1 MFYEVDGVI
10 KIGSK
15 IDSYQKLETI
25 NYIINNNE
33 DSLKNA
39 GGSLYLTRLTPFN
52 IPAKIY
58 GEFDTERYIN
68 SFNHSQKNMG
78 ILFNGLKGSGKT
90 LESKL
95 LCKEINLPILVVNSY
110 IKGNELQTFLN
121 SMTQEIVV
129 LIDEFEKL
137 YNLEQQ
143 EELLPLLDGVFNTKC
158 LFILICNDLDVSKFI
173 LNRTGRIRYLKRFGG
188 VSDALAEEIIEDR
201 LENKTNA
208 QHLKDLVQ
216 LMSTVSV
223 DNLLTLIDEMN
234 MYKETALES
243 VRKLNI
249 QVEHSEFDVILF
261 IKGRRFVSRVHYNPL
276 VTQTLFISYKD
287 DSENTGYFG
296 RTKYYECSTDE
307 MTYEV
312 VDKEFHFK
320 DKENNELIFIPAKE
334 FNFEL

>member
-1 MFYEVDGVI
+1 MYYEVDGVI
-10 KIGSK
+10 KIGVK
-15 IDSYQKLETI
+15 INSYQKLEAENYLI
-25 NYIINNNE
+25 NSG
-33 DSLKNA
+33 DS
-39 GGSLYLTRLTPFN
+39 GVYLTRLSPFK
-52 IPAKIY
+52 IPNKVY
-58 GEFDTERYIN
+58 GEFDTDRYIN
-68 SFNHSQKNMG
+68 SFNHSEKNMG

-95 LCKEINLPILVVNSY
+95 LCQKIGLPILVINSY
-110 IKGNELQTFLN
+110 IKGVDLQNFIN
-121 SMTQEIVV
+121 SMEQEVV
-129 LIDEFEKL
+129 LLIDEFEKL
-137 YNLEQQ
+137 YDLEKQ

-158 LFILICNDLDVSKFI
+158 LFLLICNDLTISKFI

-188 VSDALAEEIIEDR
+188 VSEALAEEIIRDR
-201 LENKTNA
+201 LINQERASQVMN
-208 QHLKDLVQ
+208 LIL

-223 DNLLTLIDEMN
+223 DNLLSLIDEMN
-234 MYKETALES
+234 IYDETALES

-249 QVEHSEFDVILF
+249 HVEHTEFDVILF

-276 VTQTLFISYKD
+276 ITHTLFISYKD
-287 DSENTGYFG
+287 DSENTGYYG

-320 DKENNELIFIPAKE
+320 DKEGNELIFIPAKE